1 MDARIHGTVTQKQ
14 ASGKTQ
20 TIPAESTPRDC
31 VRHINIKLCLGSVSI
46 HLLKPALIGWFV
58 PLAFLFFL
66 SPVKVSD
73 TGNV

>member
-46 HLLKPALIGWFV
+46 HLIDWLVCSFGV
-58 PLAFLFFL
+58 SVFFI
-66 SPVKVSD
+66 PC
-73 TGNV
+73 

>member
-20 TIPAESTPRDC
+20 TIPAESTPRD
-31 VRHINIKLCLGSVSI
+31 INIKLCLGSVSI

-73 TGNV
+73 TENV

>member
-20 TIPAESTPRDC
+20 TIPADSTPRDC
-31 VRHINIKLCLGSVSI
+31 VRHINIKFRECVHPPLEAGIDWLVCSFGVSV
-46 HLLKPALIGWFV
+46 
-58 PLAFLFFL
+58 FL

-73 TGNV
+73 TENV